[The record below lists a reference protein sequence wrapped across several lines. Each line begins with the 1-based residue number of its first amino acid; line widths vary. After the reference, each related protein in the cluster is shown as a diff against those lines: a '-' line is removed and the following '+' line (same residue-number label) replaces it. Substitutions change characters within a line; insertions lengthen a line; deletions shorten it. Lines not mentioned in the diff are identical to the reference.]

1 MTMMVTMTRHHPS
14 QPTAALPWPRVRQRK
29 QISFRERMWIRSL
42 LDDGDSLRSIA
53 AKTGR
58 NVSVISREVCR
69 NTRRSGVYDPLYA
82 DYTAEHRRKRPQQ
95 RKAARSPRL
104 LARIAFDLSRG
115 VGPKRL
121 ADRLKQ
127 EARGSI
133 RGMEMDISPA
143 DHEHPAH
150 TDPRFPAGE
159 FAPGTGGET
168 ISHEAIYQYI
178 YATPIATLKA
188 HGIRLPH
195 KRYRRRPAGKRHS
208 RRTPIV
214 GMRQIHTRPAEVAGR
229 AVPGHWEGDLIIG
242 KNGKTAVATL
252 AERTSRFTI
261 MKALP
266 LGKESDGVADVLID
280 TVNGLGSGLNGAL
293 FKTLTW
299 DRGTEMAQHARLN
312 QESGLDVFFADAY
325 SPGQRGTNES
335 INREARKFWDK
346 GTALPTDQEEVDRV
360 AAMINNIPRGVLGS
374 YTPYEKF
381 MELLA
386 ADTVAPTP

>member
-1 MTMMVTMTRHHPS
+1 M
-14 QPTAALPWPRVRQRK
+14 
-29 QISFRERMWIRSL
+29 
-42 LDDGDSLRSIA
+42 
-53 AKTGR
+53 
-58 NVSVISREVCR
+58 
-69 NTRRSGVYDPLYA
+69 
-82 DYTAEHRRKRPQQ
+82 
-95 RKAARSPRL
+95 
-104 LARIAFDLSRG
+104 
-115 VGPKRL
+115 
-121 ADRLKQ
+121 
-127 EARGSI
+127 
-133 RGMEMDISPA
+133 
-143 DHEHPAH
+143 
-150 TDPRFPAGE
+150 
-159 FAPGTGGET
+159 
-168 ISHEAIYQYI
+168 
-178 YATPIATLKA
+178 KA

-195 KRYRRRPAGKRHS
+195 KRYRRRPAGKRQS

-214 GMRQIHTRPAEVAGR
+214 GIREIHTRPAEVAGR

-252 AERTSRFTI
+252 AERTSRFVI

-266 LGKESDGVADVLID
+266 LGKDSDGLADVLID

-299 DRGTEMAQHARLN
+299 DRGTEMAQHARLT

-346 GTALPTDQEEVDRV
+346 GTALPTDQAEVDRV
-360 AAMINNIPRGVLGS
+360 AAMINNIPRGVLAS

>member
-1 MTMMVTMTRHHPS
+1 MTMMVTMTRHHPD
-14 QPTAALPWPRVRQRK
+14 QPIAALPWPRIKARK
-29 QISFRERMWIRSL
+29 QISFQERMWIRSL
-42 LDDGDSLRSIA
+42 LDDGNTLRTIA
-53 AKTGR
+53 TKTGR
-58 NVSVISREVCR
+58 NVSVISREVSR
-69 NTRRSGVYDPLYA
+69 NARTSGVYDPLHA
-82 DYTAEHRRKRPQQ
+82 DYTAEHSRKRPQQ

-104 LARIAFDLSRG
+104 LARLAFDLSRG

-121 ADRLKQ
+121 AERLKQ
-127 EARGSI
+127 EATGTIGDMNS
-133 RGMEMDISPA
+133 SS
-143 DHEHPAH
+143 HPTTH
-150 TDPRFPAGE
+150 TDRRFPPGE

-195 KRYRRRPAGKRHS
+195 KRYRRRPVGKRQS
-208 RRTPIV
+208 RCTPIV
-214 GMRQIHTRPAEVAGR
+214 GMRDIHTRPAEVAGR

-252 AERTSRFTI
+252 AERTSRFVI

-266 LGKESDGVADVLID
+266 LGKDSGGLADVLID
-280 TVNGLGSGLNGAL
+280 TVNGLGSGLNEAL

-299 DRGTEMAQHARLN
+299 DRGTEMAQHARLTR
-312 QESGLDVFFADAY
+312 ESGLDVFFADAY

-346 GTALPTDQEEVDRV
+346 GTALPTEQAEVDRV